1 MSEEK
6 VFTFDVAKATTTI
19 FKGVSVRAKNKEEAI
34 QKIKDGDWGD
44 CLDEWVEEEGEI
56 VSIDMW

>member
-6 VFTFDVAKATTTI
+6 KFTFDVAKATTTI

-34 QKIKDGDWGD
+34 QKIKDDDWGD
-44 CLDEWVEEEGEI
+44 CLDEWIEEEGKI